1 VIELTKEQV
10 IEYFRR
16 SYTAV
21 DGLWFVKVEDGYGF
35 DVALRTDEE
44 VWKVL
49 PKIQARMLKSMG
61 CVAAGIAGLRDCL
74 TTKLTL
80 EGFIFKVEGIKDG
93 DGFRVSIERCPWH
106 DLLVKSNREHLSGKV
121 GSVIC
126 STEYSA
132 WAAEFDDK
140 IHFELPSQICQGAP
154 LCVLQFT
161 N

>member
-35 DVALRTDEE
+35 DVALRTDKE
-44 VWKVL
+44 VWQIL

-61 CVAAGIAGLRDCL
+61 CVASGIAGLRDCL
-74 TTKLTL
+74 ATKLTL
-80 EGFIFKVEGIKDG
+80 EGFVFKVEDIKDG
-93 DGFRVSIERCPWH
+93 DGFRVNIERCPWH
-106 DLLVKSNREHLSGKV
+106 DLLVKSNRKHLSGEV

-126 STEYSA
+126 STEYSV
-132 WAAEFDDK
+132 WAAEFGDK
-140 IHFELPSQICQGAP
+140 IHFKLPSQICQGAP

-161 N
+161 H

>member
-1 VIELTKEQV
+1 MIELTKEQV
-10 IEYFRR
+10 IEYLRR

-21 DGLWFVKVEDGYGF
+21 DGLWFVKVEDSCGF
-35 DVALRTDEE
+35 DTALRVDEE

-61 CVAAGIAGLRDCL
+61 SVASGMEGLRDCL
-74 TTKLTL
+74 ATKLTL
-80 EGFIFKVEGIKDG
+80 EGFIFRTEDIENG
-93 DGFRVSIERCPWH
+93 DGLRVAIEHCPWH
-106 DLLVKSNREHLSGKV
+106 DLLVKSSREHLSGKV

-126 STEYSA
+126 NTEYSV

-140 IHFELPSQICQGAP
+140 IHFESLGRICQGAP

-161 N
+161 H

>member
-1 VIELTKEQV
+1 MLKLDKEQV

-21 DGLWFVKVEDGYGF
+21 DGLWFVKVEDNRGF
-35 DVALRTDEE
+35 DTALRVDEE

-61 CVAAGIAGLRDCL
+61 GVASGMVGLRDCL

-80 EGFIFKVEGIKDG
+80 EGFVFKVEDLKDG
-93 DGFRVSIERCPWH
+93 GGFRVNIEHCPWH
-106 DLLVKSNREHLSGKV
+106 DLLVKSSREHLSGKV

-126 STEYSA
+126 NTEYSV

-140 IHFELPSQICQGAP
+140 IHFESLRRICQGAP

-161 N
+161 H

>member
-44 VWKVL
+44 VWQIL

-61 CVAAGIAGLRDCL
+61 CVASGIAGLRDCL
-74 TTKLTL
+74 ATKLTL
-80 EGFIFKVEGIKDG
+80 EGFVFKVEDIKDG
-93 DGFRVSIERCPWH
+93 DGFRVNIERCPWH
-106 DLLVKSNREHLSGKV
+106 DLLVKSNRKHLSGKV

-126 STEYSA
+126 STEYSV

-140 IHFELPSQICQGAP
+140 IHFELTSQICQGAP

-161 N
+161 H

>member
-1 VIELTKEQV
+1 MIRLNKEQV

-21 DGLWFVKVEDGYGF
+21 DGLWFMRVEDNCGF
-35 DVALRTDEE
+35 DTALRIDEE

-49 PKIQARMLKSMG
+49 PKIQARMLRSMG
-61 CVAAGIAGLRDCL
+61 SVAPGIAGLRDCL

-80 EGFIFKVEGIKDG
+80 EGFVFRTEDIKDG
-93 DGFRVSIERCPWH
+93 DGFRVDIERCPWH
-106 DLLVKSNREHLSGKV
+106 DLLIKANREHLSGKV

-126 STEYSA
+126 STEYSV
-132 WAAEFDDK
+132 WATEFGDK
-140 IHFELPSQICQGAP
+140 IHFELPSQICHGAP

-161 N
+161 R